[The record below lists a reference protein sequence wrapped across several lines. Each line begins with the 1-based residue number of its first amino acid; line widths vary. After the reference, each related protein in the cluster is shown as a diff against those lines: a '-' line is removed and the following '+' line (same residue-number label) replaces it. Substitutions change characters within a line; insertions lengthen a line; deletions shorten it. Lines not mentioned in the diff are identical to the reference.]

1 LKLVSISESGLATGF
16 YDVNN
21 EDVPLDAF
29 EISNA
34 LYDIWI
40 ANTDTMVWDK
50 HLEDLVELK
59 TEISIEER
67 ITVGLT
73 KIDNLAERTR
83 QQIMTI
89 GYGQALVYLEKF
101 DEATDYVV
109 DGYPDNLTSYP
120 FIRNES
126 EAFMESPKVIADRIL
141 AKKSEW
147 IGKASKIESARL
159 IGKHNIRTAETVEGI
174 NLIVSIAANK
184 IKDII

>member
-1 LKLVSISESGLATGF
+1 LKLVSVSENGVATGF

-21 EDVPLDAF
+21 EDTPIDAF

-34 LYDIWI
+34 LYDVWI

-50 HLEDLVELK
+50 DLEDLVELK
-59 TEISIEER
+59 TEIPIEER
-67 ITVGLT
+67 IDVGLI
-73 KIDNLAERTR
+73 KIDNIAERAR

-89 GYGQALVYLEKF
+89 GYGQAMVYLEKF
-101 DEATDYVV
+101 EEATDYVV
-109 DGYPDNLTSYP
+109 DGYPEDLTSYP
-120 FIRNES
+120 FIRNEA
-126 EAFMESPKVIADRIL
+126 EAFMETPKVIADRIL

-159 IGKHNIRTAETVEGI
+159 IGKQNIRTAETVEGI

-184 IKDII
+184 IKNII